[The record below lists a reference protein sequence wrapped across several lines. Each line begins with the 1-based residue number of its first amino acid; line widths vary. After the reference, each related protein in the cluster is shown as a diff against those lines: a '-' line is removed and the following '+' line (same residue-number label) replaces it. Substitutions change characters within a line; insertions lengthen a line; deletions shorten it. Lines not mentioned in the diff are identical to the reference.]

1 MSTTDDPRQRL
12 LEAAGEEFAEKGFKA
27 ATVKSI
33 TDRAGANIAAV
44 NYYFRDK
51 EGLYREAV
59 KAACCGQSQEFP
71 LPDWPPGTP
80 PAVKLADFIRVEV
93 RHMVETRKPWHRP
106 LMMQELA
113 RPTPACAE
121 VVRDVIRPRAEVI
134 GGILRELLP
143 DLAAT
148 KRTLIAHS
156 IVGQCVFHRLAQPIV
171 SLLVG
176 EEEYRNYDA
185 DRLAAH
191 ITEFSL
197 AALGLRPPIGSAGK
211 RERTTGSGVG
221 HGTGKHA

>member
-1 MSTTDDPRQRL
+1 MSSDDPRQRL

-27 ATVKSI
+27 ATVKAI

-51 EGLYREAV
+51 EGLYIQAV
-59 KAACCGQSQEFP
+59 KTACCGQSMKFP

-80 PAVKLADFIRVEV
+80 PAAKLADFIRAEV
-93 RHMVETRKPWHRP
+93 HHLVDDNRNRPWQRQ

-121 VVRDVIRPRAEVI
+121 LVRDVIRPRAEVI
-134 GGILRELLP
+134 GGIIQELLP
-143 DLAAT
+143 DLPRT
-148 KRTLIAHS
+148 KQTLIAHS
-156 IVGQCVFHRLAQPIV
+156 IVGQCVFHRIAQPIV

-185 DRLAAH
+185 DRLAEH
-191 ITEFSL
+191 IIEFSF
-197 AALGLRPPIGSAGK
+197 AAIGLRPALSGK
-211 RERTTGSGVG
+211 RVTSEKVA
-221 HGTGKHA
+221 K

>member
-1 MSTTDDPRQRL
+1 MPSDDPRLRL

-27 ATVKSI
+27 ATVKAI

-51 EGLYREAV
+51 EGLYVETV
-59 KAACCGQSQEFP
+59 KAACCGQSLEFP

-80 PAVKLADFIRVEV
+80 PAVKLADFIRAEV
-93 RHMVETRKPWHRP
+93 HHLVDSRSRPWHRQ
-106 LMMQELA
+106 LMMLELA

-121 VVRDVIRPRAEVI
+121 LVRDVIRPRAEVI

-143 DLAAT
+143 HLPRPR
-148 KRTLIAHS
+148 RTLIAHS
-156 IVGQCVFHRLAQPIV
+156 IIGQCVFHRLAQPIV

-176 EEEYRNYDA
+176 EEEYRSYDA
-185 DRLAAH
+185 DRLADH

-197 AALGLRPPIGSAGK
+197 AAIGLRPALGRK
-211 RERTTGSGVG
+211 RAAADDKVP
-221 HGTGKHA
+221 K

>member
-1 MSTTDDPRQRL
+1 MASDEPRQRL

-27 ATVKSI
+27 ATVKAI

-51 EGLYREAV
+51 EGLYVEAV
-59 KAACCGQSQEFP
+59 KAACCGQSREFP
-71 LPDWPPGTP
+71 FPDWPPGTP
-80 PAVKLADFIRVEV
+80 PATKLADFIRAEV
-93 RHMVETRKPWHRP
+93 HHLVDSRSQPWHRQ

-121 VVRDVIRPRAEVI
+121 LVRDVIRPRAEVI
-134 GGILRELLP
+134 GGILAELLP
-143 DLAAT
+143 DVPRS

-156 IVGQCVFHRLAQPIV
+156 IVGQCVFHRIAQPIV

-176 EEEYRNYDA
+176 EEEYRSYDA
-185 DRLAAH
+185 DRLAEH

-197 AALGLRPPIGSAGK
+197 AALGLRPPLGYK
-211 RERTTGSGVG
+211 RTHDKVTGR
-221 HGTGKHA
+221 

>member
-1 MSTTDDPRQRL
+1 MSSDDPRQRL

-27 ATVKSI
+27 ATVKAI

-51 EGLYREAV
+51 EGLYIEAV
-59 KAACCGQSQEFP
+59 KAACCGQSMEFP
-71 LPDWPPGTP
+71 LPDWPPGTNP
-80 PAVKLADFIRVEV
+80 SSKLADFIRTEV
-93 RHMVETRKPWHRP
+93 HHLVDSHRSQPWHRQ

-121 VVRDVIRPRAEVI
+121 LVRDVIRPRAEVI
-134 GGILRELLP
+134 GGIIHELLP
-143 DLAAT
+143 ELPKT

-176 EEEYRNYDA
+176 EEDYRNYDA
-185 DRLAAH
+185 ERLAEH
-191 ITEFSL
+191 IIEFSF
-197 AALGLRPPIGSAGK
+197 AAIGLRPALGGK
-211 RERTTGSGVG
+211 RSPGEKVAKS
-221 HGTGKHA
+221 

>member
-1 MSTTDDPRQRL
+1 MSPDDPRKRL
-12 LEAAGEEFAEKGFKA
+12 LEAAGQEFAEKGFKA

-33 TDRAGANIAAV
+33 TERARANIAAV

-51 EGLYREAV
+51 EGIYVEAV
-59 KAACCGQSQEFP
+59 KAACCGQSEGFP
-71 LPDWPPGTP
+71 LPEWSEGTP
-80 PAVKLADFIRVEV
+80 PAVKLADFIRTEV
-93 RHMVETRKPWHRP
+93 HHLVDSRTQPWHRQ

-121 VVRDVIRPRAEVI
+121 LVRDVIRPRAEVI
-134 GGILRELLP
+134 GGIIAELLP
-143 DLAAT
+143 ELPRT

-185 DRLAAH
+185 SRLAEH
-191 ITEFSL
+191 IIDFSF
-197 AALGLRPPIGSAGK
+197 AALGLRPALGGK
-211 RERTTGSGVG
+211 RSTEKAA
-221 HGTGKHA
+221 H